1 MKDDIIELLEGMKET
16 IDEIIDTLEEW
27 ETSEI
32 IGYLVDNP
40 ERLVEVLKGVGEE
53 LKIETRD
60 VVNMV
65 RKATF

>member
-1 MKDDIIELLEGMKET
+1 MKDDIIELLEEMKET
-16 IDEIIDTLEEW
+16 IDNIIDTLEEW

-65 RKATF
+65 RRVSY

>member
-1 MKDDIIELLEGMKET
+1 MKDDIIELLEEMKDT
-16 IDEIIDTLEEW
+16 IDNIIDTLEEW

-65 RKATF
+65 RKATY

>member
-1 MKDDIIELLEGMKET
+1 MKDDIIELLEEMKET
-16 IDEIIDTLEEW
+16 IDEIINTLEEW

-32 IGYLVDNP
+32 IGCLVDNP
-40 ERLVEVLKGVGEE
+40 EKFVEVLKGVGEE

-65 RKATF
+65 RKATY